1 MNISCD
7 LSRHPCFN
15 AAVKGSYGRVHL
27 PVAPHCNIRCNYC
40 NRKYDCVNESRP
52 GVTSALLSPLQA
64 SLYMEKV
71 LERETR
77 IAVAGIAGPGDP
89 FANPEKTLQ
98 TLRLVREKYP
108 DILLCLSTNGLQIA
122 GYLDE
127 VAEIGVSHVTITVNA
142 VDPQI
147 GQKIYSWVRD
157 GKVIYRGLQG
167 AELLLDRQIAAIKG
181 LKSRSVT
188 VKVNTIVVPS
198 VNDRHVE
205 EVARAMAGLGVDVL
219 NCMPMHPN
227 RDTPFEDI
235 EEPCGEMI
243 EEIRARAGRY
253 LPQMRHC
260 TRCRA
265 DAVGLLGED
274 RSDELRGCLTQCA
287 GHTPGLSGRPY
298 VAVATM
304 EGILVNQHLGEAYR
318 LQIWSKTE
326 KGFHCIGERMAP
338 EPGGGPLRWKE
349 LAETLK
355 DCRAVLVAGIGE
367 NPVNA
372 LAQAGIEPIE
382 ISGFIEP
389 ALAAV
394 YSGRSLNVFKVRR
407 RGCCSNGP
415 GCPGSGE
422 GC

>member
-1 MNISCD
+1 MNISRD

-89 FANPEKTLQ
+89 FANPEETLQ

-198 VNDRHVE
+198 VNDLHVE
-205 EVARAMAGLGVDVL
+205 EVARTMAGLGVDVL

-243 EEIRARAGRY
+243 EEIRARAGRH

-274 RSDELRGCLTQCA
+274 RSEELRGCLTQCA
-287 GHTPGLSGRPY
+287 GHAPGLSGRPY

-338 EPGGGPLRWKE
+338 EPGGGPLRWNE

-355 DCRAVLVAGIGE
+355 DCRAILVAGIGE
-367 NPVNA
+367 NPANA

>member
-1 MNISCD
+1 MNISRD

-89 FANPEKTLQ
+89 FANPEETLQ

-108 DILLCLSTNGLQIA
+108 HILLCLSTNGLQIA

-157 GKVIYRGLQG
+157 GKIIYRGLQG
-167 AELLLDRQIAAIKG
+167 AQLLLDRQIAAIKG

-205 EVARAMAGLGVDVL
+205 EVARTMAGLGVDVL

-253 LPQMRHC
+253 LPQMLHC

-274 RSDELRGCLTQCA
+274 RSEELRGCLRQCA
-287 GHTPGLSGRPY
+287 GLAPGLADRPY

-318 LQIWSKTE
+318 LQIWSRTE

-338 EPGGGPLRWKE
+338 EPGGGALRWKQ

-367 NPVNA
+367 NPANA
-372 LAQAGIEPIE
+372 LAKAGIEPIE
-382 ISGFIEP
+382 ISGFIEA

-394 YSGRSLNVFKVRR
+394 YSGRGLNEFKARR
-407 RGCCSNGP
+407 RGCCSKGL